1 MSLQRLLGSVGPAVL
16 SGVCAPQGT
25 AVPVGDVV
33 IAEPDGG
40 FDLRPGDLV
49 LGVNLT
55 DRSQALR
62 LLSACAERSAGALL
76 LKAPAAVDENV
87 VTAASAAG
95 LPLVQVEQQ
104 AGWAQVVSLLR
115 AVLDSES
122 HADSGTRAVGAEAG
136 DLFGLADAI
145 AAVIDA
151 PVTIEDRSSRVL
163 AYSARQE
170 RGDEARVATIMGRH
184 VPDDVNAHFRRHGVF
199 HRIAQDTGP
208 IYVPAVVEGTKPRL
222 VVPVHAGGDVLGSIW
237 AIVPGPVAAERAEAF
252 ADIAAVAALHLLRR
266 RAGADVER
274 LVLTDMVA
282 TVLHGQEGAADAARR
297 LGLTAG
303 PWRVIAVGVSCED
316 EGEAER
322 QRLTVWE
329 RMSRFRGSRLRSPA
343 AVVGGVVYGI
353 VPAEMV
359 TAATDGESA
368 WLETLCQATGRPAPL
383 VAVGGLAASV
393 PGLARSREQADD
405 TLDLLRTG
413 LIARSQAVHDEV
425 WATVVLRHVAR
436 SAAAARIFAV
446 GPLQQLVDHDRAYG
460 TSCVPTLHAW
470 LREMGDPRAAAARLH
485 IHPNTLRHRMRRLQD
500 VVALP
505 LDDPEVRTALLLQL
519 TARQYGTEG
528 SPEADGHGGGS
539 AA

>member
-16 SGVCAPQGT
+16 SGVCAPGGT

-33 IAEPDGG
+33 IAEPDGS

-62 LLSACAERSAGALL
+62 LLSSCAARSAGALL
-76 LKAPAAVDENV
+76 LKAPAAVDETV
-87 VTAASAAG
+87 VAAASAAG

-115 AVLDSES
+115 AVLDSEGY
-122 HADSGTRAVGAEAG
+122 ADSGTRAVGAEAG

-208 IYVPAVVEGTKPRL
+208 LYVPAVVEGTKPRL

-237 AIVPGPVAAERAEAF
+237 AIVPGPVPAERAEAF
-252 ADIAAVAALHLLRR
+252 ADTAAVAALHLLRR

-303 PWRVIAVGVSCED
+303 PWRVIAVGVRCED
-316 EGEAER
+316 DEEAER

-343 AVVGGVVYGI
+343 AIVGGVVYGI
-353 VPAEMV
+353 VPAE
-359 TAATDGESA
+359 TATRPADGGPA
-368 WLETLCQATGRPAPL
+368 WLETLCGTTGQPAPL
-383 VAVGGLAASV
+383 VAVGGPAASV

-413 LIARSQAVHDEV
+413 LIASAQAVHDEV

-436 SAAAARIFAV
+436 SAAAARITGI
-446 GPLQQLVDHDRAYG
+446 GPLQQLVDHDETYG
-460 TSCVPTLHAW
+460 TSGVPTLHAW
-470 LREMGDPRAAAARLH
+470 LLEMGDPRAAAARLH

-500 VVALP
+500 IVALP
-505 LDDPEVRTALLLQL
+505 LDDPQARTALLLQL
-519 TARQYGTEG
+519 TARQYGG
-528 SPEADGHGGGS
+528 EAGAEAHS
-539 AA
+539 A

>member
-1 MSLQRLLGSVGPAVL
+1 M
-16 SGVCAPQGT
+16 
-25 AVPVGDVV
+25 V